1 MKSLTIVILTAAFV
15 VGAFFLFKPEPAGNG
30 SRITPPW
37 NIAVHEDGSSSVFGI
52 QLGETQFVDAAQLL
66 GWDREV
72 AVLIGNDDIASL
84 EMYYSRFHSGAF
96 TGKLVV
102 ASNASPQ
109 IAAQL
114 AEQSAGGEYLGTG
127 SRRFDVELSQLDSNQ
142 ELVVKTLSFIPTI
155 NLDEE
160 IIEGRFGKATEIIKL
175 GDSRH
180 FLYPEKGLDI
190 ALNPNGKETL
200 QYIAPKHFHLLRQP
214 LIQQQLQQQ
223 TLEQENSPEQKEST
237 EQPK

>member
-1 MKSLTIVILTAAFV
+1 MRSLTIIVLTAAVV
-15 VGAFFLFKPEPAGNG
+15 VGAFFLFKPEP
-30 SRITPPW
+30 SRKASKVTPPW
-37 NIAVHEDGSSSVFGI
+37 EITLHDDGSSSVFGI
-52 QLGETQFVDAAQLL
+52 QLGKTRFEDAARHL

-72 AVLIGNDDIASL
+72 AILIGNDDVASL
-84 EMYYSRFHSGAF
+84 EMYYSRFRSGAL

-102 ASNASPQ
+102 AADASPQ

-127 SRRFDVELSQLDSNQ
+127 SRRFDIELSQLDGNQ
-142 ELVVKTLSFIPTI
+142 DVAVKTLSFIPTI
-155 NLDEE
+155 NLDES
-160 IIEGRFGKATEIIKL
+160 IIEGRFGKATEIITV

-190 ALNPNGKETL
+190 ALNPEGKETL

-214 LIQQQLQQQ
+214 LLQQNS
-223 TLEQENSPEQKEST
+223 LEQKQST
-237 EQPK
+237 EQP